1 MPLAHT
7 IVGPQDAPV
16 VVFLHGFLG
25 GKCDWATTTNL
36 LDEDFR
42 CVSLDLPG
50 HGESAGDPNLC
61 SMEYVATKVIEL
73 VDSLDAGSFSMV
85 GYSMGGRIA
94 LYVSSIYAMRVDAIV
109 LESTSPGLKTESER
123 AARREQDERWA
134 QMVEIKGMVAFLDAW
149 YEQPLFES
157 LASRPKLI
165 ERVKAKRLKNEPR
178 AVARALRG
186 FSVGRQTP
194 LWDEWD
200 GNQVPALLVAGEL
213 DAKYCAVAREM
224 EQTCSACRVAI
235 VPGAGH
241 NVHEEAPNEYNSA
254 IHTFLRETIKV

>member
-1 MPLAHT
+1 M
-7 IVGPQDAPV
+7 
-16 VVFLHGFLG
+16 
-25 GKCDWATTTNL
+25 
-36 LDEDFR
+36 
-42 CVSLDLPG
+42 
-50 HGESAGDPNLC
+50 
-61 SMEYVATKVIEL
+61 
-73 VDSLDAGSFSMV
+73 
-85 GYSMGGRIA
+85 IA
-94 LYVSSIYAMRVDAIV
+94 LTAV
-109 LESTSPGLKTESER
+109 TPKTESER

-224 EQTCSACRVAI
+224 EQTGSACRVAI